1 MELFTKLVYLEL
13 RILFWRTKNLEFR
26 ERTAIFFPLL
36 DYISEIKLVCDM
48 KEKGDLE
55 YTTARL
61 VLLSNMRPPCN
72 AL

>member
-1 MELFTKLVYLEL
+1 MKH
-13 RILFWRTKNLEFR
+13 LEFR
-26 ERTAIFFPLL
+26 ERTVIFFPLL

-61 VLLSNMRPPCN
+61 VLLSNIRPPCN